1 MAARRAEVVTLA
13 KRIRRISR
21 PAATVLLIL
30 CAATVAADELQYVVK
45 GVEDPLKTN
54 VLSHMDQF
62 QMGRDARLAE
72 KDFAEVIANAERRAR
87 AALRPFGYYN
97 PDVKGHI
104 QRRSED
110 ALSLTLNIN
119 PGPPV
124 IITAVNVKV
133 VGEGANREELRR
145 WRDSWPLGPGSVLN
159 QPLWEERKVHA
170 TQSAEAL
177 GFRGA
182 KFSEHAIELDL
193 DNNSAVLR
201 LTLDTGPQYVF
212 GDIDFGEHLLKPGIL
227 ESIPRFRK
235 GEPYR
240 SRLLDKFRI
249 DLWKTGYFSSV
260 DVKELDQPDG
270 VPPQVNLEVEL
281 ETEHRNLYQGSIGTG
296 TDTGLRLQ
304 AQWARIPISRNGDRL
319 DIGLGW
325 QDADEEFSAFTNY
338 RLPRFNRQRQYWVAE
353 FLAKVENMDL
363 EIKRVPE
370 DEDYIKIGNG
380 DVTDFNFLF
389 GRLKIR
395 NLKRG
400 DRQMFETVY
409 VQFLNSG
416 QTFDLLYLPPE
427 LQTDYERLINNTDN
441 NFSLGYKADMV
452 DVWGKGFDTEGRRDR
467 AWIFH
472 SNRAMGSKQEFTQA
486 YLGTRQIF
494 RKGESWKFLVR
505 GEIGYTDARVD
516 NLSIDFGL
524 GGEPVSVSVTE
535 LPNFYRFKAGGS
547 ESVRGYGY
555 ETLSNNDIGSNHIIT
570 ASVEVERKILEKWS
584 AAAFFDIGN
593 AFNDWN
599 DPDLRKGIGFGI
611 RWYSIAGPVSLD
623 YARALDVTGKPWRI
637 HFTIGTP
644 LL

>member
-1 MAARRAEVVTLA
+1 M
-13 KRIRRISR
+13 RRIWR

-30 CAATVAADELQYVVK
+30 SAVSAAADELQYVVN
-45 GVEDPLKTN
+45 GVEDPLKAN
-54 VLSHMDQF
+54 VLSHLEHIQI
-62 QMGRDARLAE
+62 GRDARLAE
-72 KDFAEVIANAERRAR
+72 RDYAEVIANAEKRAR
-87 AALRPFGYYN
+87 TALRPFGYYR
-97 PDVKGHI
+97 PDVRGQL

-110 ALSLTLNIN
+110 ILRLTLSIN
-119 PGPPV
+119 AGPP
-124 IITAVNVKV
+124 IIVTAVDVKV
-133 VGEGANREELRR
+133 VGAGANREELRR

-159 QPLWEERKVHA
+159 QPLWEERKA
-170 TQSAEAL
+170 FAIESAEAL

-182 KFSEHAIELDL
+182 EFSEHAIELDL
-193 DNNSAVLR
+193 ENNSAVLR
-201 LTLDTGPQYVF
+201 LTLDTGPQYMF

-240 SRLLDKFRI
+240 RRLLDKFRI
-249 DLWKTGYFSSV
+249 DLWKTGYFSNV
-260 DVKELDQPDG
+260 DVKELDQPAG
-270 VPPQVNLEVEL
+270 SPPQVNLKVEL
-281 ETEHRNLYQGSIGTG
+281 ETEHRNSYQGSVGTG

-304 AQWARIPISRNGDRL
+304 AQWSRIPISRNGDRL
-319 DIGLGW
+319 DVGLGW
-325 QDADEEFSAFTNY
+325 QNADEEFSAFTNY
-338 RLPRFNRQRQYWVAE
+338 RLPRLTRQRQYWVAE
-353 FLAKVENMDL
+353 FLAKLENMDL
-363 EIKRVPE
+363 EIKRFPE

-380 DVTDFNFLF
+380 DVTDLNLLF
-389 GRLKIR
+389 GRLKVR

-409 VQFLNSG
+409 VQFLNSS
-416 QTFDLLYLPPE
+416 QKFDLLYLPPQ
-427 LQTDYERLINNTDN
+427 LVSDYERLINNTDN
-441 NFSLGYKADMV
+441 NFSLGYRADLV

-472 SNRAMGSKQEFTQA
+472 SNRALGSKQEFTQA

-494 RKGESWKFLVR
+494 RKGEHWKFLVR
-505 GEIGYTDARVD
+505 GEVGYTDAMVD
-516 NLSIDFGL
+516 NLSIDFGI

-570 ASVEVERKILEKWS
+570 ASIEVERKIFQKWS

-599 DPDLRKGIGFGI
+599 DPDLRKGVGLGI

>member
-1 MAARRAEVVTLA
+1 MLA
-13 KRIRRISR
+13 KSMRRISR

-30 CAATVAADELQYVVK
+30 CAVNVAADELQYVVK

-62 QMGRDARLAE
+62 QMGRDARLGE
-72 KDFAEVIANAERRAR
+72 KDFTEVIANAERRAR
-87 AALRPFGYYN
+87 AALRPFGYYR
-97 PDVKGHI
+97 PDIKGHL

-110 ALSLTLNIN
+110 ALRLTLNIN

-124 IITAVNVKV
+124 IITAVDVKV
-133 VGEGANREELRR
+133 VGEGANREEFRK
-145 WRDSWPLGPGSVLN
+145 WRDSWPLGPGSVLR
-159 QPLWEERKVHA
+159 QLLWEERKVQA
-170 TQSAEAL
+170 IESAEAL
-177 GFRGA
+177 GFRGV
-182 KFSEHAIELDL
+182 KFSEHVIELDL

-240 SRLLDKFRI
+240 SRLLDRLRI
-249 DLWKTGYFSSV
+249 DLWKTGYFSNV
-260 DVKELDQPDG
+260 DVKELDQPAG
-270 VPPQVNLEVEL
+270 SPPQVNLKVEL
-281 ETEHRNLYQGSIGTG
+281 ETDHRNLYQGSVGTG

-304 AQWARIPISRNGDRL
+304 AQWSRIPISRNGDRL
-319 DIGLGW
+319 DVGLGW
-325 QDADEEFSAFTNY
+325 QNADEEFSAHTNY
-338 RLPRFNRQRQYWVAE
+338 RLPRLTRQRQYWVAE

-363 EIKRVPE
+363 EIKRFPE

-389 GRLKIR
+389 GRLKVR

-416 QTFDLLYLPPE
+416 QKFDLLYLPPE
-427 LQTDYERLINNTDN
+427 LESDYERLINNTDN
-441 NFSLGYKADMV
+441 NFSLGYKADLV

-472 SNRAMGSKQEFTQA
+472 SNRAIGSKQEFTQA
-486 YLGTRQIF
+486 YYGTRQIF

-505 GEIGYTDARVD
+505 GEVGYTDARVD
-516 NLSIDFGL
+516 DLSIDFGI
-524 GGEPVSVSVTE
+524 GGEPVNVSVTE

-547 ESVRGYGY
+547 ESVRGYGF

-570 ASVEVERKILEKWS
+570 ASIEVERKVFQKWS

-599 DPDLRKGIGFGI
+599 DPDLRKGVGFGI